1 MQEILVSIICNT
13 YNQEDYIEQTIKG
26 FLMQKTKFPFEI
38 LIHDDASTDS
48 TSEIVSR
55 YQEKYP
61 NLIKAII
68 QKENQYSKK
77 VAITEVFQVPRAK
90 GKYIA
95 LCEGDDY
102 WTDPLKLQK
111 QVDALEQNPNIDVCS
126 HRAEIHCD
134 EKPIDTVPKYS
145 KDKIFSVDEVI
156 LGDGGFVATASL
168 LFRKEWLTRG
178 YKFAQ
183 IFSLDYA
190 WQIGGA
196 LKGGMLY
203 LSDIMCVYRKQAKN
217 SWSKTVANNTAVHLD
232 HWNYVK
238 QILSTLDEE
247 TNHKH
252 SKAINTQLAIV
263 NLKPTIKAGDVK
275 ALFSDEVKKHL
286 ASLPFKK
293 RIFTILLTVRRRLI
307 NVIKK

>member
-1 MQEILVSIICNT
+1 MQEIVVSVICNT
-13 YNQEDYIEQTIKG
+13 YNQEDYIEQTING
-26 FLMQKTKFPFEI
+26 FLMQKTNFPFEI
-38 LIHDDASTDS
+38 LIHDDASTDG
-48 TSEIVSR
+48 TTEIIR
-55 YQEKYP
+55 EYAQKYP
-61 NLIKAII
+61 DLIKPLI

-90 GKYIA
+90 GNYIA

-126 HRAEIHCD
+126 HKAEIHCD
-134 EKPIDTVPKYS
+134 EKPIGTVPKLN

-168 LFRKEWLTRG
+168 MFRKSWLTRG

-196 LKGGMLY
+196 LRGGMLY
-203 LSDIMCVYRKQAKN
+203 LSDSMCVYRKQAKN
-217 SWSKTVANNTAVHLD
+217 SWSKTVANNTAVHFE

-238 QILSTLDEE
+238 EILSVLNEE
-247 TNHKH
+247 TNYKH
-252 SKAINTQLAIV
+252 NKAITTQLAYF
-263 NLKPTIKAGDVK
+263 NLKPIIKTGDIK
-275 ALFSDEVKKHL
+275 ELFSKKGMKL
-286 ASLPFKK
+286 LGALPFKK
-293 RIFTILLTVRRRLI
+293 KIFTILLTIRRRII
-307 NVIKK
+307 NTITK

>member
-26 FLMQKTKFPFEI
+26 FLMQKTNFPFEI

-61 NLIKAII
+61 DLIKAII

-111 QVDALEQNPNIDVCS
+111 QVDALEQNPNIDVCA

-168 LFRKEWLTRG
+168 LFRKDWLTRG

-190 WQIGGA
+190 WQIGGS
-196 LKGGMLY
+196 LNGGMLY
-203 LSDIMCVYRKQAKN
+203 LGDIMCVYRKQAKN
-217 SWSKTVANNTAVHLD
+217 SWSKTVANNTAVHLE

-238 QILSTLDEE
+238 KILSTLDEE

-252 SKAINTQLAIV
+252 SKAINTQLAFI

-275 ALFSDEVKKHL
+275 ALFSDDGKKQL
-286 ASLPFKK
+286 STLPFKK
-293 RIFTILLTVRRRLI
+293 RVFTVLLTVRRRLI
-307 NVIKK
+307 NIIKK